1 MIDTCSRNSIP
12 GYYRA
17 PLMTLCILGDESPDV
32 LERLLSFEDQ
42 C

>member
-1 MIDTCSRNSIP
+1 MIEKCLRNPIP

-32 LERLLSFEDQ
+32 LGRLLNFEDQ